1 MHFAVHWHFYLRHRL
16 KRRRETAPVSP
27 GAVPGPICEDGM
39 YAHKTPASQLFGLD
53 AVDWSVLLLGIA
65 LASLLVVVF

>member
-1 MHFAVHWHFYLRHRL
+1 MF
-16 KRRRETAPVSP
+16 
-27 GAVPGPICEDGM
+27 
-39 YAHKTPASQLFGLD
+39 AHKTIAGQLLGLD